1 MDKKRLAIISIIVIG
16 VIVPVLIFTLSNE
29 KLPSINTLKT
39 NERIGLVVNPTSNK
53 VTISD
58 LDKDYAQASSS
69 GIGRSNVYLF
79 WNSIE
84 PERGNYNWKQSDVLM
99 SLNKKN
105 NLKVTL
111 FFSIVNGEKLGPFP
125 SWLGTPG
132 IKSIPEDDV
141 VKVLDAILSRYNIID
156 TVIISGQTEEQFRYD
171 ENLIPI
177 YKDFFNGIYTEIKEK
192 HPNVKIG
199 NSFALHNVLNKKL
212 ENIVGKLELG
222 DFVAYT
228 YFPVDSLNE
237 ITKTPDD
244 AKHDLQKALDLSH
257 DKKIAFFE
265 LGWSTS
271 NFVQGNITDQKTFL
285 EKSFEFFKENEPKIE
300 FLTWY
305 RQNDRNEDVCKIQEI
320 NGTKSTA
327 PESVLGTSEFVTQ
340 RLEHYVCDSGLIDK
354 DGNPKP
360 AWDEF
365 KKQINSQN

>member
-1 MDKKRLAIISIIVIG
+1 MDKKLAVISIA
-16 VIVPVLIFTLSNE
+16 VIVLVVVSVLIISNE
-29 KLPSINTLKT
+29 KIPSLSSTKT
-39 NERIGLVVNPTSNK
+39 NEKIGLVINPISTK
-53 VTISD
+53 VTIND
-58 LDKDYAQASSS
+58 LDKDYTQASTS

-84 PERGNYNWKQSDVLM
+84 PEKGNYNWKQSDILM

-111 FFSIVNGEKLGPFP
+111 FFSVINGEKLGPFP
-125 SWLGTPG
+125 SWVGKPG
-132 IKSIPEDDV
+132 LESIPEDDLV
-141 VKVLDAILSRYNIID
+141 LVLDAILSRYDIID

-171 ENLIPI
+171 ENQIPA
-177 YKDFFNGIYTEIKEK
+177 YNKMFNGIYSKLKEK
-192 HPNVKIG
+192 HPNIKIG
-199 NSFALHNVLNKKL
+199 NSFALHNVINKKL
-212 ENIVGKLELG
+212 ENIVGDLAVG
-222 DFVAYT
+222 DFVAFT

-237 ITKTPDD
+237 INKTPDE
-244 AKHDLQKALDLSH
+244 ASLDLKKTLDLVQ

-271 NFVQGNITDQKTFL
+271 NFVKGNPEDQKVFL
-285 EKSFEFFKENEPKIE
+285 EKLFEFFRENKQKIE

-305 RQNDRNEDVCKIQEI
+305 RQNDRNEELCKITEL

-327 PESVLGTSEFVTQ
+327 PISGLGTSEFVTQ
-340 RLEHYVCDSGLIDK
+340 RLEHYICDSGLINT

-365 KKQINSQN
+365 KKQISLQN